1 MPKSNGSAHGTT
13 TNGAPRSTTTAPE
26 DKPALETALAQ
37 IEIVRG
43 DFRNAIA
50 GLNKLGESLRQVQR
64 EQKTAD
70 KDVQSV
76 RNTLEKL
83 QSVRI

>member
-1 MPKSNGSAHGTT
+1 MPQINGSAHSTP

-26 DKPALETALAQ
+26 KSSLETALAQ
-37 IEIVRG
+37 VEIVRG
-43 DFRNAIA
+43 DFRNAIT
-50 GLNKLGESLRQVQR
+50 GLNKLAEALKAAQR

-70 KDVQSV
+70 KEVQSV

>member
-1 MPKSNGSAHGTT
+1 MPQTNGSAHGTPT
-13 TNGAPRSTTTAPE
+13 TGAQRSTAE
-26 DKPALETALAQ
+26 KPALETALAQ
-37 IEIVRG
+37 IEIVRV
-43 DFRNAIA
+43 DFRNAIT
-50 GLNKLGESLRQVQR
+50 GLNKLAEAPKTAQR

-70 KDVQSV
+70 KEVQSV

>member
-1 MPKSNGSAHGTT
+1 MPKPNGSANGTT
-13 TNGAPRSTTTAPE
+13 TNGALRSTTAPE

-50 GLNKLGESLRQVQR
+50 GLNKLGEALKAAQR
-64 EQKTAD
+64 EQKTSE
-70 KDVQSV
+70 KEVQSA
-76 RNTLEKL
+76 RSTLEKL

>member
-1 MPKSNGSAHGTT
+1 MPEK
-13 TNGAPRSTTTAPE
+13 TNGNTTGAKSTDTTTAE
-26 DKPALETALAQ
+26 KPALESALAQ

-50 GLNKLGESLRQVQR
+50 GLNKLADALKQAQR
-64 EQKTAD
+64 ESKTSD
-70 KDVQSV
+70 KEIASV
-76 RNTLEKL
+76 RQTLRSL

>member
-1 MPKSNGSAHGTT
+1 MAQTNGTP
-13 TNGAPRSTTTAPE
+13 TNGASRSAQTTE
-26 DKPALETALAQ
+26 DKSALETALAQ
-37 IEIVRG
+37 VEIVRG

-50 GLNKLGESLRQVQR
+50 GLNKLSEALKAAQR

-70 KDVQSV
+70 KEVLAARQ
-76 RNTLEKL
+76 TLEKL

>member
-1 MPKSNGSAHGTT
+1 MPMPNGSANGTPS
-13 TNGAPRSTTTAPE
+13 NGAARSTTAPE

-37 IEIVRG
+37 IELVRG

-50 GLNKLGESLRQVQR
+50 GLNKLGEALKAAQR
-64 EQKTAD
+64 EQKTSD
-70 KDVQSV
+70 KEVQAARS
-76 RNTLEKL
+76 TLEKL